1 MKKILECEGRQL
13 EKIKMLPYLYKKIGF
28 VLLAVALLGL
38 FVVMFMEVHGMAKSI
53 TWSVLLIAMLMI
65 SASREKVEDE
75 YTLSLRSKSY
85 MMAFIAGVLYAVV
98 QPYIN
103 LGVANAINDTPAVY
117 SEKKLFTGG

>member
-85 MMAFIAGVLYAVV
+85 MMAFIAGVLY
-98 QPYIN
+98 
-103 LGVANAINDTPAVY
+103 
-117 SEKKLFTGG
+117 